1 MSLRNFT
8 IALLSTIVVAFSSC
22 DFLTNNQLSETEL
35 NETQFNIPA
44 EGGEVVVR
52 FVPGSSWT
60 VRCND
65 EWIKCS
71 PSAGDASENETEVI
85 IEAEANDNV
94 ESRKTSL
101 VFSFETN
108 EVNVEIVQA
117 GVSVEDT
124 YKDSYEVAAGG
135 EDIVISFVPT
145 AKWNISCESDW
156 IVFDN
161 LSGEAEM
168 PTNVTITVAENK
180 TPWKRSAVVVLSYG
194 DEDIEISITQEAGKN
209 DEVKGDQIWCLAVRD
224 AIEGTEHDLQPME
237 FQGGFY
243 VFRNFYLGQNLLLR
257 FYEKTSDTFYYGY
270 NTGIFTKT
278 NTRVNLEVDEYM
290 QSIRMYCD
298 GYYDIYIDPDQ
309 MCFYIMATGYTPNDV
324 PTTSDVAY
332 DEYLAIR
339 DKASEGQYVKVFGI
353 VVARNKEGFILSLNA
368 RYSNYIYVKDEMNC
382 CAVDLGYWVDLYAKP
397 SWNNGFAELVVDPRQ
412 YWCHTF
418 SEAYKD
424 YKLEEPLF
432 INDSSQLTPYNYTV
446 VRCLGTL
453 KIAESYCGLVLDG
466 NPSVEVKIV
475 SPIQNL
481 ADYDGKK
488 VCVDGLVT
496 GFDNSSIN
504 LILKAIYDAEKDG
517 YNGGSTEGLT
527 PGESF
532 PVTKS

>member
-1 MSLRNFT
+1 
-8 IALLSTIVVAFSSC
+8 
-22 DFLTNNQLSETEL
+22 
-35 NETQFNIPA
+35 
-44 EGGEVVVR
+44 
-52 FVPGSSWT
+52 
-60 VRCND
+60 
-65 EWIKCS
+65 
-71 PSAGDASENETEVI
+71 
-85 IEAEANDNV
+85 
-94 ESRKTSL
+94 
-101 VFSFETN
+101 
-108 EVNVEIVQA
+108 
-117 GVSVEDT
+117 
-124 YKDSYEVAAGG
+124 
-135 EDIVISFVPT
+135 
-145 AKWNISCESDW
+145 
-156 IVFDN
+156 
-161 LSGEAEM
+161 
-168 PTNVTITVAENK
+168 
-180 TPWKRSAVVVLSYG
+180 
-194 DEDIEISITQEAGKN
+194 
-209 DEVKGDQIWCLAVRD
+209 
-224 AIEGTEHDLQPME
+224 
-237 FQGGFY
+237 
-243 VFRNFYLGQNLLLR
+243 
-257 FYEKTSDTFYYGY
+257 
-270 NTGIFTKT
+270 
-278 NTRVNLEVDEYM
+278 
-290 QSIRMYCD
+290 
-298 GYYDIYIDPDQ
+298 
-309 MCFYIMATGYTPNDV
+309 
-324 PTTSDVAY
+324 
-332 DEYLAIR
+332 
-339 DKASEGQYVKVFGI
+339 VFGI

-418 SEAYKD
+418 SDTYKD

-527 PGESF
+527 RGESF